1 MNYKPIIILSGE
13 PNSIFFEIFFKS
25 LKNKKYKSPIIL
37 IASKELLFLHM
48 KILKVK
54 VNIKLINDTNFD
66 INHLSNTSINL
77 INVEYKYKINKLND
91 LKKFPKITNIYIDRC
106 FNTALKII
114 KLKKINKFIN
124 GPIVKKNFLR
134 KKFLGVTE
142 FLAKKTNTKKYAM
155 LIYNKKLSVSPIT
168 THLPI
173 KLVCKKISKKLI
185 IEKVQL
191 ICDFYKKKL
200 NINPKIAIT
209 GVNPHCE
216 TIDAFDE
223 DKKIVKPATSYL
235 KKKLNIIGPVSA
247 DTIFLKNNR
256 NKYNLI
262 IGIYHDQVL
271 TPMKTIN
278 EYKAINITVGL
289 PFIRISPDHGPN
301 EIMIGKNQ
309 SNPQSL
315 MESLKFLDF

>member
-1 MNYKPIIILSGE
+1 MKYKPILIIGGE
-13 PNSIFFEIFFKS
+13 PNSIFLEIFIKS
-25 LKNKKYKSPIIL
+25 LKIKRFKSPIIL
-37 IASKELLFLHM
+37 IVSLEIFKMQLKKLKLNYPFKVVDEFSLKE
-48 KILKVK
+48 
-54 VNIKLINDTNFD
+54 
-66 INHLSNTSINL
+66 INL
-77 INVEYKYKINKLND
+77 NNKYLNIIDVKYSTKKVFDKISSKSNRYIHKCFD
-91 LKKFPKITNIYIDRC
+91 L
-106 FNTALKII
+106 ALR
-114 KLKKINKFIN
+114 LMSYGLTDKFIN
-124 GPIVKKNFLR
+124 GPISKKFFL
-134 KKFLGVTE
+134 KNKFLGVTE
-142 FLAKKTNTKKYAM
+142 YLAKKTNTTKYAM

-168 THLPI
+168 THLPL

-185 IEKVQL
+185 IEKVHL

-216 TIDAFDE
+216 TIDVFDE
-223 DKKIVKPATSYL
+223 DKKIVKPATNYL

-256 NKYNLI
+256 NKYDLI

-271 TPMKTIN
+271 TPIKTIH

-289 PFIRISPDHGPN
+289 PFVRISPDHGPN
-301 EIMIGKNQ
+301 EKMIGKNQ

-315 MESLKFLDF
+315 LESLKFLDF

>member
-1 MNYKPIIILSGE
+1 MKYKPILIIGGE
-13 PNSIFFEIFFKS
+13 PNSIFLEILIKS
-25 LKNKKYKSPIIL
+25 LKIKRFKSPIIL
-37 IASKELLFLHM
+37 IVSLEIFKM
-48 KILKVK
+48 QLK
-54 VNIKLINDTNFD
+54 KL
-66 INHLSNTSINL
+66 
-77 INVEYKYKINKLND
+77 KLNYPFKVVDEFSLKEMNLNNKYLNIIDVKYNTMKVFDKISSKSNRYIHKCFD
-91 LKKFPKITNIYIDRC
+91 L
-106 FNTALKII
+106 ALR
-114 KLKKINKFIN
+114 LMSYGLTDKFIN
-124 GPIVKKNFLR
+124 GPISKKFFL
-134 KKFLGVTE
+134 KNKFLGVTE
-142 FLAKKTNTKKYAM
+142 YLANKTNTKKYAM

-289 PFIRISPDHGPN
+289 SFIRISPDHGPN

>member
-1 MNYKPIIILSGE
+1 MKYKPILIIGGE
-13 PNSIFFEIFFKS
+13 PNSIFLEILIKS
-25 LKNKKYKSPIIL
+25 LKIKRFKSPIIL
-37 IASKELLFLHM
+37 IVSLEIFKM
-48 KILKVK
+48 QLK
-54 VNIKLINDTNFD
+54 KL
-66 INHLSNTSINL
+66 
-77 INVEYKYKINKLND
+77 KLNYPFKVVDEFSLKEMNLNNKYLNIIDVKYNTMKVFDKISSKSNRYIHKCFD
-91 LKKFPKITNIYIDRC
+91 L
-106 FNTALKII
+106 ALR
-114 KLKKINKFIN
+114 LMSYGLTDKFIN
-124 GPIVKKNFLR
+124 GPISKKFFL
-134 KKFLGVTE
+134 KNKFLGVTE
-142 FLAKKTNTKKYAM
+142 YLANKTNTKKYAM